1 MKKFIV
7 LAAIVLMFSG
17 CSNSWKVTP
26 QDVANAYGKDFP
38 ASVKAVF
45 GERETEM
52 SVSKNGMSI
61 SITVNSPAE
70 LSGMGIEI
78 SDEHAKIGY
87 KGMEQEIEK
96 NSLPEG
102 TPFLLLEE
110 LFEELS
116 DPEEF
121 TLSTENENIVADFG
135 DFSAVLFRSSARNF
149 RFLKRN
155 SPFQI
160 LNLCLQNKILK
171 KFLKN
176 PCFFCFNAV

>member
-1 MKKFIV
+1 MKKIIM
-7 LAAIVLMFSG
+7 LAAMVLLFSG
-17 CSNSWKVTP
+17 CSNSLKTTP
-26 QDVANAYGKDFP
+26 KDIAEVYGKDFS

-61 SITVNSPAE
+61 SINVNYPAE

-96 NSLPEG
+96 DSLPEG

-121 TLSTENENIVADFG
+121 TLSTENENLIANFK
-135 DFSAVLFRSSARNF
+135 DFSAVLSSEDLSLISAEFPFFETKFTFSNF
-149 RFLKRN
+149 EFAP
-155 SPFQI
+155 SE
-160 LNLCLQNKILK
+160 
-171 KFLKN
+171 
-176 PCFFCFNAV
+176 